1 MALKV
6 VCAEETKL
14 ELETARCILESAGVI
29 LPAGLLTE
37 IYDET
42 GFRYQ
47 LPAIC
52 ICDPVSTE

>member
-1 MALKV
+1 MALRI
-6 VCAEETKL
+6 VCEGKTEM
-14 ELETARCILESAGVI
+14 ELETTQCILESAGVI
-29 LPAGLLTE
+29 LPTGLLTE

-52 ICDPVSTE
+52 ICDPIED